1 VRSTSPYED
10 ESVFRP
16 RRRHRSLA
24 ALFAFSVLV
33 GAAVA
38 LVKLRPDAIPPGVSN
53 AIVRARSSEVVQ
65 VIERAGSSL
74 LARLPI
80 QHEGHAEP
88 LVPSQV
94 AVATHAAP
102 SAEAPSPARAA
113 ETASEPPKSANEPP
127 TVSINAL
134 PVAPAPVAPA
144 PRAAPVRVRAAP
156 IAAAP
161 PPVRAPAPV
170 RPAPAPARPGP
181 AEEPPVAVK
190 PKPAPP
196 PPPAAPA
203 PAPGS
208 LDDLIRKAV
217 EADAKKKH

>member
-1 VRSTSPYED
+1 MSPYEH
-10 ESVFRP
+10 ESMFRP
-16 RRRHRSLA
+16 RRRRHRSLA

-38 LVKLRPDAIPPGVSN
+38 LVKLRPDAIPPSVAN
-53 AIVRARSSEVVQ
+53 TIARARSSPVVQ
-65 VIERAGSSL
+65 GIERAGSAL

-88 LVPSQV
+88 LVPSSM
-94 AVATHAAP
+94 AVAGRVGP
-102 SAEAPSPARAA
+102 SADAPSPARVAEAA
-113 ETASEPPKSANEPP
+113 TEVPKSVNEPP

-134 PVAPAPVAPA
+134 RIAPAVTPGPVRAAPR
-144 PRAAPVRVRAAP
+144 PRAAPVAA
-156 IAAAP
+156 
-161 PPVRAPAPV
+161 APAPV
-170 RPAPAPARPGP
+170 RAQATARPAPQPARPVP
-181 AEEPPVAVK
+181 AEEPVAVK
-190 PKPAPP
+190 PKPAPAPP

-217 EADAKKKH
+217 EADGKKKH